1 MDTHVWKEDQGEAQ
15 KFEGLSAAL
24 GGPGR
29 AQPLRLGTEASPS
42 GTQETAIPRERES
55 NMNEGR
61 ERVEVMDN
69 HRVYKGEGWE
79 GRGQVREG
87 LANLVRRGWKKRD
100 EEGPTK
106 I

>member
-1 MDTHVWKEDQGEAQ
+1 
-15 KFEGLSAAL
+15 
-24 GGPGR
+24 
-29 AQPLRLGTEASPS
+29 
-42 GTQETAIPRERES
+42 
-55 NMNEGR
+55 MNEGR
-61 ERVEVMDN
+61 ERVKVMDN

-87 LANLVRRGWKKRD
+87 LANLARRGWKKRD

>member
-1 MDTHVWKEDQGEAQ
+1 MSGRRIRGRPKSSKGSVLLWVDQE
-15 KFEGLSAAL
+15 EPSLLGLA
-24 GGPGR
+24 
-29 AQPLRLGTEASPS
+29 LRLVLQGHRKRPSP
-42 GTQETAIPRERES
+42 ERES